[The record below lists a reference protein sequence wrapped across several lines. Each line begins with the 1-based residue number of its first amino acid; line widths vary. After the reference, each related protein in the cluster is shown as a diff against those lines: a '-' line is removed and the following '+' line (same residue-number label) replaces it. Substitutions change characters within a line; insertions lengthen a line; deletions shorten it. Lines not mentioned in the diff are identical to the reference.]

1 LLETFNATDRDY
13 PHAQTVHALFEQQTA
28 LTPEALAVVDGAHRC
43 SYAALNRKANQL
55 AHHLIG
61 LGVGAGQ
68 YVAIRLPRSLE
79 LVVAQLAISKCA
91 AAYLPLDMQSPDGR
105 LQQILDES
113 AARWVVS
120 RSDQPL
126 PDGAAR
132 LDMDLL
138 DLGASPTHDP
148 QVPQS
153 SASDA
158 YVMYTSGSTGVPKGV
173 RIAHRGISRLVCNN
187 GYAEFLPGDRVAF
200 AANPAFDASTLEV
213 WAPLLTGGCVVV
225 IAQDI
230 VLSPD

>member
-1 LLETFNATDRDY
+1 
-13 PHAQTVHALFEQQTA
+13 
-28 LTPEALAVVDGAHRC
+28 
-43 SYAALNRKANQL
+43 
-55 AHHLIG
+55 
-61 LGVGAGQ
+61 
-68 YVAIRLPRSLE
+68 
-79 LVVAQLAISKCA
+79 KCA

-132 LDMDLL
+132 VDMDLL

-158 YVMYTSGSTGVPKGV
+158 YVMYTSGSTGVP
-173 RIAHRGISRLVCNN
+173 
-187 GYAEFLPGDRVAF
+187 
-200 AANPAFDASTLEV
+200 
-213 WAPLLTGGCVVV
+213 
-225 IAQDI
+225 
-230 VLSPD
+230 